1 MKDLPA
7 WLREGGGKRE
17 SYESFGGAPDWF
29 WATIDTIRA
38 APDSA
43 EAIFAGLP
51 RDRLRQFY
59 FAYREL
65 TDELYGDYRDDERDW
80 HEDDIFK
87 ASSWVVNQGEAFY
100 RAVYENLRLYPDPAE
115 VPPSDLSG
123 LVAQVARESYGDDL
137 CG

>member
-7 WLREGGGKRE
+7 WLREDGERT
-17 SYESFGGAPDWF
+17 SYEKFGGAPDWF
-29 WATIDTIRA
+29 WAAIDETRA
-38 APDSA
+38 APGSA
-43 EAIFAGLP
+43 EAVLTALS
-51 RDRLRQFY
+51 RERLRQFY

-65 TDELYGDYRDDERDW
+65 TDELYGDYRDDERGW
-80 HEDDIFK
+80 HEDDIFT

-100 RAVYENLRLYPDPAE
+100 RAVYENLRLYPDPAD

-123 LVAQVARESYGDDL
+123 LVAVVSRKRFGEEL